1 MIRNATPDD
10 AGAIHLLTSD
20 LGYSTSPETVSHQL
34 EYLLSSEAQKVQVFE
49 HLEQP
54 AGWIQFG
61 KTFRVGSEPFVEI
74 TGLVVSKRFRRLGI
88 ATALVNQAMTY
99 AASENMKLRVRCN
112 SQRADA
118 HRFYRSLGFTVNK
131 QQTVFELS

>member
-1 MIRNATPDD
+1 MIRNAIPDD
-10 AGAIHLLTSD
+10 AGAIFQLTSE
-20 LGYSTSPETVSHQL
+20 LGYATSLETVSSQL
-34 EYLLSSEAQKVQVFE
+34 ENLLSSEEQKVQLFE

-99 AASENMKLRVRCN
+99 AASEKMKLRVRCN
-112 SQRADA
+112 SHRADA
-118 HRFYRSLGFTVNK
+118 HGFYRSLGFTVCK
-131 QQTVFELS
+131 EQTVFELL